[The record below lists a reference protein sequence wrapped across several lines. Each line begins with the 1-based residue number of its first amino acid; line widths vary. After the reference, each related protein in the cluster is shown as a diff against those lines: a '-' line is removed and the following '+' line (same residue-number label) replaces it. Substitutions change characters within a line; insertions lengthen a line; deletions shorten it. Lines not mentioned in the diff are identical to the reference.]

1 MEYEI
6 SNIVKAAY
14 EKLINQYDRAKY
26 ISDYLGFLY
35 YKLDIRYGGCWRVV
49 IGK

>member
-26 ISDYLGFLY
+26 ISDYL
-35 YKLDIRYGGCWRVV
+35 DIRYGGCWRVV